1 MGDDMT
7 ELNTPMAIL
16 KAALKKEK
24 AAYRFY
30 DNLLKEHKSIEIL
43 REMIEQLREEEYRH
57 VQIIEK
63 KIAKL
68 DFG

>member
-1 MGDDMT
+1 MT

-16 KAALKKEK
+16 KAALKKEN
-24 AAYRFY
+24 ASYRFY

-57 VQIIEK
+57 IQIIEK
-63 KIAKL
+63 KITKL
-68 DFG
+68 GLG